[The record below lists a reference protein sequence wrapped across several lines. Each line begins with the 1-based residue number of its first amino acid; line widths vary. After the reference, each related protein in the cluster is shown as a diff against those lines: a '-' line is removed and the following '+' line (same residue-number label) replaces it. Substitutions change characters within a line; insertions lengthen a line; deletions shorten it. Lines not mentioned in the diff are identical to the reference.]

1 MSKNSE
7 LKKMPSYGADAIK
20 VLKGLDAVRK
30 RPGMYIG
37 DTDDGSGLHHM
48 VFEVVDN
55 SIDEALAGYCK
66 TISVS
71 INSDN
76 TVTVEDDG
84 RGIPVDMHKGEKMS
98 AAEVIMTQLHAGGKF
113 DHDSYKVSGGLHGV
127 GVSVVNALSANVREG
142 LNNGV
147 SEAISNA
154 DVNSIIIICDGRTFI
169 AGADITEFGQAPK
182 GPSLYEVQ
190 DMIENSPKPVIA
202 AIHGTALG
210 GGLEVALTCHYRIAV
225 PSAKCGLP
233 EVNLGLLPGAG
244 GTQRLPRIVGAQK
257 ALVMMTSGEHVPANQ
272 CLEMGLVDEMA
283 VEGDLEK
290 DAIAFANKIVEEGR
304 PLVKVRDADDKI
316 KSDKGNEE
324 LFSSFRKTIAR
335 KTRGFLAPEYNIQC
349 VEAAVNLPFEEG
361 LKVEQDLFM
370 KLMTGSQSA
379 AQRYIFFAQRQVT
392 KIPDI
397 EKETPIK
404 DVSSVGV
411 IGAGTMGG
419 GISMNFANA
428 GIPVTI
434 IEQSQERLDKGLSII
449 RKNYENTAAKGR
461 ITQEQVEE
469 RMALIDGKT
478 SIEELNSQDLI
489 IEAVFENMDLK
500 KDIFKQLDGICKEG
514 AILASNTSALDVN
527 EIAAE
532 TNRPEDVIGLH
543 FFSPAN
549 VMKLLEIVRGDKTS
563 KSVVATSLAVAKKIN
578 KIAAVVGVCP
588 GFVGNRILA
597 QRQRE
602 ANKLILEGALPWD
615 IDDALFEFGFPMG
628 PFAMSDLAGLDIGWN
643 KETSNG
649 ETLRDVLCEAGRLG
663 QKSGKGFYLYDE
675 NRNKSPDPEVEALIK
690 KFGEERQIQM
700 RDISKEEILQR
711 CLYPMI
717 NEGFKILEEGMAI
730 RASDID
736 IVWTNGYGWPVY
748 EGGPMFYGNLI
759 GYDKVLEWLQKAEKE
774 LGPEFK
780 PSPYLERVVAEK
792 INIL

>member
-1 MSKNSE
+1 MPTINEVTSLEIKDSVAVLTLNS
-7 LKKMPSYGADAIK
+7 P
-20 VLKGLDAVRK
+20 
-30 RPGMYIG
+30 P
-37 DTDDGSGLHHM
+37 
-48 VFEVVDN
+48 
-55 SIDEALAGYCK
+55 
-66 TISVS
+66 
-71 INSDN
+71 
-76 TVTVEDDG
+76 
-84 RGIPVDMHKGEKMS
+84 
-98 AAEVIMTQLHAGGKF
+98 
-113 DHDSYKVSGGLHGV
+113 
-127 GVSVVNALSANVREG
+127 VNALSANVREG

-147 SEAISNA
+147 SAAIEDES
-154 DVNSIIIICDGRTFI
+154 VKSIVIICEGRTFI

-182 GPSLYEVQ
+182 GPSLYDVQ

-257 ALVMMTSGEHVPANQ
+257 ALVMMTSGEHVPASQ
-272 CLEMGLVDEMA
+272 CHDMGLVDEMA
-283 VEGDLEK
+283 EEGVLER
-290 DAIAFANKIVEEGR
+290 DAIKFANQIVSEGK
-304 PLVKVRDADDKI
+304 PLVKVRDADEKI
-316 KSDKGNEE
+316 KSDRGNDA
-324 LFSSFRKTIAR
+324 LFADFRKSILR

-349 VEAAVNLPFEEG
+349 IEAAVNLPFEEG
-361 LKVEQDLFM
+361 MKVEQELFM

-379 AQRYIFFAQRQVT
+379 AQRYMFFAQRQVT

-397 EKETPIK
+397 EKETPLKEIN
-404 DVSSVGV
+404 SVGV

-434 IEQSQERLDKGLSII
+434 IEQSQERLDKGIGII

-461 ITQEQVEE
+461 ITSEQVEQ
-469 RMALIDGKT
+469 RMALIDGQT
-478 SIEELNSQDLI
+478 SIDALNSQDLI

-500 KDIFKQLDGICKEG
+500 KDIFKQLDTICKEG

-527 EIAAE
+527 EIADV

-563 KSVVATSLAVAKKIN
+563 KSVVASSLAVAKRIQ

-615 IDDALFEFGFPMG
+615 IDDALFDFGFPMG

-663 QKSGKGFYLYDE
+663 QKSGKGFYVYDE
-675 NRNKSPDPEVEALIK
+675 NRNKSPDPEVEALIR
-690 KFGEERQIQM
+690 KFGEERQVQM
-700 RDISKEEILQR
+700 RDISKEEILER

-748 EGGPMFYGNLI
+748 EGGPMFYGNLV
-759 GYDKVLEWLQKAEKE
+759 GYDKVLSWLQNAEKE

-780 PSPYLERVVAEK
+780 PSAYLEKVVSEK

>member
-1 MSKNSE
+1 
-7 LKKMPSYGADAIK
+7 
-20 VLKGLDAVRK
+20 
-30 RPGMYIG
+30 
-37 DTDDGSGLHHM
+37 
-48 VFEVVDN
+48 
-55 SIDEALAGYCK
+55 
-66 TISVS
+66 
-71 INSDN
+71 
-76 TVTVEDDG
+76 
-84 RGIPVDMHKGEKMS
+84 
-98 AAEVIMTQLHAGGKF
+98 
-113 DHDSYKVSGGLHGV
+113 
-127 GVSVVNALSANVREG
+127 VNALSANVREG

-147 SEAISNA
+147 SAAIDDES
-154 DVNSIIIICDGRTFI
+154 VKSIVIVCEGRTFI

-190 DMIENSPKPVIA
+190 DMIENSPKPVVA

-257 ALVMMTSGEHVPANQ
+257 ALVMMTSGEHVPANK
-272 CLEMGLVDEMA
+272 CHEMGLVDEMA
-283 VEGDLEK
+283 NENQLEE
-290 DAIAFANKIVEEGR
+290 DAIVFANKIVSEGR
-304 PLVKVRDADDKI
+304 PLVKVRDADEKI
-316 KSDKGNEE
+316 KSDKGNDA
-324 LFSSFRKTIAR
+324 LFSDFRKAISR

-349 VEAAVNLPFEEG
+349 IEAAVNLPFEEG
-361 LKVEQDLFM
+361 MKVEQDLFM

-379 AQRYIFFAQRQVT
+379 AQRYMFFAQRQVT

-397 EKETPIK
+397 EKETPLI
-404 DVSSVGV
+404 DINSVGV

-434 IEQSQERLDKGLSII
+434 VEQSQERLDKGLGII

-461 ITQEQVEE
+461 ITSEQVEE
-469 RMALIDGKT
+469 RMSLINGQT
-478 SIEELNSQDLI
+478 SIESLDSQDLI

-500 KDIFKQLDGICKEG
+500 KDIFKQLDSICKEG

-527 EIAAE
+527 EIADVTA
-532 TNRPEDVIGLH
+532 RPEDVIGLH

-549 VMKLLEIVRGDKTS
+549 IMKLLEIVRGDKTS
-563 KSVVATSLAVAKKIN
+563 KSVVASSLAVAKRIQ

-615 IDDALFEFGFPMG
+615 IDDALFDFGFPMG

-663 QKSGKGFYLYDE
+663 QKSGKGFYVYDE
-675 NRNKSPDPEVEALIK
+675 NRNKSPDSEVEALIR

-759 GYDKVLEWLQKAEKE
+759 GYDKILDWLKNAEKE

-780 PSPYLERVVAEK
+780 PSEYLERVVAEK

>member
-1 MSKNSE
+1 MPTINEVTSLEIKDSVAVLTLNS
-7 LKKMPSYGADAIK
+7 P
-20 VLKGLDAVRK
+20 
-30 RPGMYIG
+30 P
-37 DTDDGSGLHHM
+37 
-48 VFEVVDN
+48 
-55 SIDEALAGYCK
+55 
-66 TISVS
+66 
-71 INSDN
+71 
-76 TVTVEDDG
+76 
-84 RGIPVDMHKGEKMS
+84 
-98 AAEVIMTQLHAGGKF
+98 
-113 DHDSYKVSGGLHGV
+113 
-127 GVSVVNALSANVREG
+127 VNALSANVREG

-147 SEAISNA
+147 SAAIEDDS
-154 DVNSIIIICDGRTFI
+154 VKSIVIICEGRTFI

-182 GPSLYEVQ
+182 GPSLYDVQ

-257 ALVMMTSGEHVPANQ
+257 ALVMMTSGEHVPASQ
-272 CLEMGLVDEMA
+272 CHDMGLVDEMA
-283 VEGDLEK
+283 EEGALES
-290 DAIAFANKIVEEGR
+290 DAIKFANQIVSEGK
-304 PLVKVRDADDKI
+304 PLVKVRDADEKI
-316 KSDKGNEE
+316 KSDRGNDA
-324 LFSSFRKTIAR
+324 LFADFRKSILR

-349 VEAAVNLPFEEG
+349 IEAAVNLPFEEG
-361 LKVEQDLFM
+361 MKVEQELFV
-370 KLMTGSQSA
+370 KLMSGSQSA
-379 AQRYIFFAQRQVT
+379 AQRYMFFAQRQVT

-397 EKETPIK
+397 EKETPLKEIN
-404 DVSSVGV
+404 SVGV

-434 IEQSQERLDKGLSII
+434 IEQSQERLDKGIGII

-461 ITQEQVEE
+461 ISSEQVEE
-469 RMALIDGKT
+469 RMALIDGQT
-478 SIEELNSQDLI
+478 SIDSLNSQDLI

-500 KDIFKQLDGICKEG
+500 KDIFKQLDTICKEG

-527 EIAAE
+527 EIADV

-563 KSVVATSLAVAKKIN
+563 KSVVASSLAVAKRIQ

-615 IDDALFEFGFPMG
+615 IDDALFDFGFPMG

-663 QKSGKGFYLYDE
+663 QKSGKGFYVYDE
-675 NRNKSPDPEVEALIK
+675 NRNKSPDPEVEALIR

-700 RDISKEEILQR
+700 RDISKEEILER

-748 EGGPMFYGNLI
+748 EGGPMFYGNLV
-759 GYDKVLEWLQKAEKE
+759 GYDKVLSWLQNAEKE

-780 PSPYLERVVAEK
+780 PSAYLEKVVSEK